1 MTPSNRQERPWDDA
15 AAEAAIRP
23 HAVVRGGLL
32 PALHALQDLFGY
44 VDGRAVALLA
54 SAFRLSRADVH
65 GVITFYHDFRH
76 EPAARHVVK
85 LCRAEACQAMGCR
98 TLEADLVRQLG
109 VAMGETGARVTL
121 EPVYCLGLCATG
133 PAAIVDDRLM
143 GRATAARIVAALD
156 DAA

>member
-1 MTPSNRQERPWDDA
+1 MESSSLQQQQWDDA

-23 HAVVRGGLL
+23 HAAVRGGLL

-44 VDGRAVALLA
+44 VDGRAVGQLA
-54 SAFRLSRADVH
+54 EAFRLSRADVH

-98 TLEADLVRQLG
+98 ALEDELVQRLG
-109 VAMGETGARVTL
+109 VAMGATGERVTL
-121 EPVYCLGLCATG
+121 EPVYCLGLCATA

-143 GRATAARIVAALD
+143 GRATVARILSALD